1 MVIGNGMIAK
11 RFETYQDK
19 NQFVIFASGV
29 SNSKSTNDDEYKRE
43 TELLQTTIATN
54 KEKTIVYFS
63 TCNIYDPS
71 ENKSKYVSH
80 KKKIEKYIINSKCN
94 YYIFRVSNAVG
105 KSKNPNTILN
115 FFVYHILNK
124 INFDLW
130 YNATRNLI
138 DVDDIY
144 QIIHF
149 ILQGNLFPN
158 QIINIANPTNYS
170 VRDIVTHIEDF
181 RKIKATYSKIKK
193 GCSFDIDISLIEPI
207 IQRIPIQFGEDYV
220 SRLLQKNYD
229 LK

>member
-11 RFETYQDK
+11 RFETYKDN

-29 SNSKSTNDDEYKRE
+29 SNSKSTNDDDYNRE
-43 TELLQTTIATN
+43 TELLQTTITNN
-54 KEKTIVYFS
+54 KEKTFIYFS

-71 ENKSKYVSH
+71 ENKSMYVLH
-80 KKKIEKYIINSKCN
+80 KKKIEKYIINNQSS

-105 KSKNPNTILN
+105 KSKNRNTILN

-138 DVDDIY
+138 DMDDIY
-144 QIIHF
+144 QIVHF
-149 ILQGNLFPN
+149 IILGNLFTN
-158 QIINIANPTNYS
+158 QVINIANPSNYK
-170 VRDIVTHIEDF
+170 VKDIVAAIENF
-181 RKIKATYSKIKK
+181 WKIKANYSKIKK
-193 GCSFDIDISLIEPI
+193 GCSFEIDISLIEPI
-207 IQRIPIQFGEDYV
+207 IQKIPIHFGEDYLC
-220 SRLLQKNYD
+220 RLLQKNYD